1 MTFHAR
7 NLSVTLMAAASGLA
21 LSLCLSPAFAQSYDS
36 PERNRVN
43 ANGMPTT
50 HSTPAE
56 QAETARINRQIGAD
70 NRAVDARAN
79 ADKSRY
85 QAEQNQYQGQ
95 RSQYEGQLQDN
106 RAQRAEYDVKNARY
120 NELRDRYA
128 AERAAYHRGAWPNRY
143 ARWTVMDRDADLVG
157 KQVQLVNGRRVG
169 TVTDTSHDRNRI
181 TALQVRLDN
190 DRTVWIDTSDVRYN
204 RADRVIMTDLDRGDL
219 RRMADHR
226 S

>member
-1 MTFHAR
+1 MNFHAR

-21 LSLCLSPAFAQSYDS
+21 LSFCLSPAFAQSYDS

-56 QAETARINRQIGAD
+56 QAETARINRQVGAD

-79 ADKSRY
+79 ADTAHY

-95 RSQYEGQLQDN
+95 RSRYEGQLQDN
-106 RAQRAEYDVKNARY
+106 RAQQAQYDDKNARY
-120 NELRDRYA
+120 NALRDRYA

-143 ARWTVMDRDADLVG
+143 ARWAVLDRDANLVG
-157 KQVQLVNGRRVG
+157 SQVQLVNGRRVG
-169 TVTDTSHDRNRI
+169 TVTDTSHGRNGI
-181 TALQVRLDN
+181 TALFVRLDN
-190 DRTVWIDTSDVRYN
+190 NRSVWIDTSDVRFN
-204 RADRVIMTDLDRGDL
+204 RRDGIIMTNLDRSDL
-219 RRMADHR
+219 RRMSDHR
-226 S
+226 M

>member
-21 LSLCLSPAFAQSYDS
+21 LSFFLSPAFAQSYDS
-36 PERNRVN
+36 PERNRMN

-56 QAETARINRQIGAD
+56 QAETARINRQVGAD

-79 ADKSRY
+79 ADGARY
-85 QAEQNQYQGQ
+85 QAEQNRYQGQ

-106 RAQRAEYDVKNARY
+106 RTQRAEYEIKNARY

-128 AERAAYHRGAWPNRY
+128 AERAAYHRVAWPHRY
-143 ARWTVMDRDADLVG
+143 ARWTVMDRDARLVG
-157 KQVQLVNGRRVG
+157 SQVQLVNGRRVG
-169 TVTDTSHDRNRI
+169 TVTDTSHDRNGI
-181 TALQVRLDN
+181 TALRVRLDN
-190 DRTVWIDTSDVRYN
+190 DRMVWIDTSDVRYN
-204 RADRVIMTDLDRGDL
+204 RADRVVMTNLDRGDL

-226 S
+226 M